1 MRKLTLSAEPAVIE
15 AAKKVARRRGTSV
28 SAMFSEF
35 VRSVASPQ
43 PPTKLPPKTRRASGL
58 VRLPKG
64 KTDRQLI
71 EEAMAERHLR

>member
-15 AAKKVARRRGTSV
+15 AAKKVAR
-28 SAMFSEF
+28 
-35 VRSVASPQ
+35 PQ
-43 PPTKLPPKTRRASGL
+43 PSTKLPPKTRRASGL